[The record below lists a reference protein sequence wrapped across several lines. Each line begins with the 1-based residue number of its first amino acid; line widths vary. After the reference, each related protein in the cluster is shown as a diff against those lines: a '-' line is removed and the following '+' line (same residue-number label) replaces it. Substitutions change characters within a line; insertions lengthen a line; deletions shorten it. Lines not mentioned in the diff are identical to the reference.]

1 MGNIIQAKNLESSEL
16 ESNVLSKKIDIYED
30 WEVDRYN
37 NIVRY
42 STQGSIDHG
51 HRFGW
56 IKKAGNCDTD
66 ILATTISTKKIN
78 KERLYDFKGESIDLR
93 INFPQAE
100 GEDSAIINT
109 DLISVFD
116 FATLKIA
123 FFGNFIQGQMFDS
136 LMKFKKLPKDTK
148 VYCGHEYTKK
158 NSDFCLT
165 HDINNNNLK
174 TKIHR
179 IDEKLKRGLPTVPS
193 TIKDELECNIFL
205 RSNNVETFSKLR
217 YLKDNF

>member
-1 MGNIIQAKNLESSEL
+1 MNKINIILIMMFSLMSNVTQAKNLESNVL
-16 ESNVLSKKIDIYED
+16 ESNIPPKKIDIYED

-42 STQGSIDHG
+42 STHGSIVHG

-109 DLISVFD
+109 DLIGVFD

-136 LMKFKKLPKDTK
+136 LMAYFNTIK
-148 VYCGHEYTKK
+148 VEITNPHKIYFDIPSDEYSL
-158 NSDFCLT
+158 NGYVAA
-165 HDINNNNLK
+165 
-174 TKIHR
+174 
-179 IDEKLKRGLPTVPS
+179 KLKA
-193 TIKDELECNIFL
+193 KELCEEIVKTTSL
-205 RSNNVETFSKLR
+205 
-217 YLKDNF
+217 

>member
-1 MGNIIQAKNLESSEL
+1 MNKRNIILIIIFCLMGNVIQAKNLESNEL
-16 ESNVLSKKIDIYED
+16 ESNVPPKKIDIYED

-42 STQGSIDHG
+42 STHGSIVHG

-78 KERLYDFKGESIDLR
+78 KERLYDFKGESINLR

-100 GEDSAIINT
+100 GEDPAIINT
-109 DLISVFD
+109 DLIGVFD

-136 LMKFKKLPKDTK
+136 LMAYFNTIK
-148 VYCGHEYTKK
+148 VEITNPHKIYFDIPSDEYSL
-158 NSDFCLT
+158 NGYVAA
-165 HDINNNNLK
+165 
-174 TKIHR
+174 
-179 IDEKLKRGLPTVPS
+179 KLKA
-193 TIKDELECNIFL
+193 KELCEEIVKTTSL
-205 RSNNVETFSKLR
+205 
-217 YLKDNF
+217 

>member
-1 MGNIIQAKNLESSEL
+1 MNKINIILIMMFSLMSNVTQAKNLESSEL
-16 ESNVLSKKIDIYED
+16 ESNVPPKKIDIYED

-42 STQGSIDHG
+42 STHGSIVHG

-78 KERLYDFKGESIDLR
+78 KERLYDFKGESIYLR

-100 GEDSAIINT
+100 GEDPAIINT
-109 DLISVFD
+109 DLIGVFD

-136 LMKFKKLPKDTK
+136 LMAYF
-148 VYCGHEYTKK
+148 
-158 NSDFCLT
+158 N
-165 HDINNNNLK
+165 
-174 TKIHR
+174 
-179 IDEKLKRGLPTVPS
+179 
-193 TIKDELECNIFL
+193 TIKVEITNPHKIYFDIPSDEYSLNGY
-205 RSNNVETFSKLR
+205 VAAKLR
-217 YLKDNF
+217 AKELCEEIVKTTSL

>member
-1 MGNIIQAKNLESSEL
+1 MNKINIILIMMFSLMSNVTQAKNLESNEL
-16 ESNVLSKKIDIYED
+16 ESNVPPKKIDIYED

-42 STQGSIDHG
+42 STHGSIVHG

-56 IKKAGNCDTD
+56 IKKAEDCDTD

-100 GEDSAIINT
+100 GEDPAIINT
-109 DLISVFD
+109 DLIGVFD

-136 LMKFKKLPKDTK
+136 LMAYFNTIKIEVTNPHKIYFDIP
-148 VYCGHEYTKK
+148 
-158 NSDFCLT
+158 SDEFSL
-165 HDINNNNLK
+165 NGYVAA
-174 TKIHR
+174 
-179 IDEKLKRGLPTVPS
+179 KLKAKELCEDIVKS
-193 TIKDELECNIFL
+193 TSL
-205 RSNNVETFSKLR
+205 
-217 YLKDNF
+217 

>member
-1 MGNIIQAKNLESSEL
+1 MNKINIILIMMFSLMGNVTQAKNLESYVL
-16 ESNVLSKKIDIYED
+16 ESNIPPKNIDIYED

-42 STQGSIDHG
+42 STHGSIVHG

-93 INFPQAE
+93 INFPQAKE
-100 GEDSAIINT
+100 EDPAIINT
-109 DLISVFD
+109 DLIGVFD

-136 LMKFKKLPKDTK
+136 LMAYFNTIKIEVTNPHKIYFDIP
-148 VYCGHEYTKK
+148 
-158 NSDFCLT
+158 SDEFSL
-165 HDINNNNLK
+165 NGYVAA
-174 TKIHR
+174 
-179 IDEKLKRGLPTVPS
+179 KLKA
-193 TIKDELECNIFL
+193 KELCEDIVKTTSL
-205 RSNNVETFSKLR
+205 
-217 YLKDNF
+217 

>member
-1 MGNIIQAKNLESSEL
+1 MNKRNIILLMIFCLMGNVIQAKNLETNEL
-16 ESNVLSKKIDIYED
+16 EINDPPKKIDIYED
-30 WEVDRYN
+30 WEVDTYN

-42 STQGSIDHG
+42 STHGSIVHG

-78 KERLYDFKGESIDLR
+78 KERLYGFKGESINLR

-100 GEDSAIINT
+100 GEDPEIINT

-136 LMKFKKLPKDTK
+136 LMAYFNTIK
-148 VYCGHEYTKK
+148 VEVTNPHKIYFDIPSDEYSL
-158 NSDFCLT
+158 NGYVAA
-165 HDINNNNLK
+165 
-174 TKIHR
+174 
-179 IDEKLKRGLPTVPS
+179 KLKA
-193 TIKDELECNIFL
+193 KELCEEIVKTTSL
-205 RSNNVETFSKLR
+205 
-217 YLKDNF
+217 

>member
-1 MGNIIQAKNLESSEL
+1 MNKRNIILIMVFCLMGNVIQAKKLETNEL
-16 ESNVLSKKIDIYED
+16 ESNVPSKKIDIYED

-42 STQGSIDHG
+42 STHGSIVHG

-66 ILATTISTKKIN
+66 ILATTISTKKNN

-109 DLISVFD
+109 DLIGVFD

-136 LMKFKKLPKDTK
+136 LMAYFNTIK
-148 VYCGHEYTKK
+148 VEITNPHKIYFDIPSDEYSL
-158 NSDFCLT
+158 NGYVAA
-165 HDINNNNLK
+165 
-174 TKIHR
+174 
-179 IDEKLKRGLPTVPS
+179 KLKA
-193 TIKDELECNIFL
+193 KELCEDIVKTTSL
-205 RSNNVETFSKLR
+205 
-217 YLKDNF
+217 

>member
-1 MGNIIQAKNLESSEL
+1 MNKINIILIMMFSLMSNVTQAKNLESNVL
-16 ESNVLSKKIDIYED
+16 ESNIPPKKIDIYED
-30 WEVDRYN
+30 WEVDTYN

-42 STQGSIDHG
+42 STHGSIVHG

-100 GEDSAIINT
+100 GEDPAIINT

-136 LMKFKKLPKDTK
+136 LMAYFNTIK
-148 VYCGHEYTKK
+148 VEITNPHKIYFDIPSDEYSL
-158 NSDFCLT
+158 NGYVAA
-165 HDINNNNLK
+165 
-174 TKIHR
+174 
-179 IDEKLKRGLPTVPS
+179 KLKA
-193 TIKDELECNIFL
+193 KELCEEIVKTTSL
-205 RSNNVETFSKLR
+205 
-217 YLKDNF
+217 

>member
-1 MGNIIQAKNLESSEL
+1 MNKRNIILIMIFCLMGNIIQAKNLESSEL
-16 ESNVLSKKIDIYED
+16 ESNVPPKKIDIYED

-42 STQGSIDHG
+42 STHGRIVHG

-100 GEDSAIINT
+100 GEDPAIINT
-109 DLISVFD
+109 DLIGVFD

-136 LMKFKKLPKDTK
+136 LMAYFNTIK
-148 VYCGHEYTKK
+148 VEITNPHKIYFDIPSDEYSL
-158 NSDFCLT
+158 NGYVAA
-165 HDINNNNLK
+165 
-174 TKIHR
+174 
-179 IDEKLKRGLPTVPS
+179 KLKA
-193 TIKDELECNIFL
+193 KELCEEIVKTTSL
-205 RSNNVETFSKLR
+205 
-217 YLKDNF
+217 

>member
-1 MGNIIQAKNLESSEL
+1 MNKINIILIMMFSLMSNVTQAKNLESNVL
-16 ESNVLSKKIDIYED
+16 ESNIPPKKIDIYED
-30 WEVDRYN
+30 WEVDTYN

-42 STQGSIDHG
+42 STHGSIVHG

-78 KERLYDFKGESIDLR
+78 KERLYGFKGESINLR

-100 GEDSAIINT
+100 GEDPAIINT
-109 DLISVFD
+109 DLIGVFD

-136 LMKFKKLPKDTK
+136 LMAYFNTIKIEVTNPHKIYFDIP
-148 VYCGHEYTKK
+148 
-158 NSDFCLT
+158 SDEFSL
-165 HDINNNNLK
+165 NGYVAA
-174 TKIHR
+174 
-179 IDEKLKRGLPTVPS
+179 KLKA
-193 TIKDELECNIFL
+193 KELCEDIVKTTSL
-205 RSNNVETFSKLR
+205 
-217 YLKDNF
+217 

>member
-1 MGNIIQAKNLESSEL
+1 MNKINIILIMMFSLMGNVTQAKNLESYVL
-16 ESNVLSKKIDIYED
+16 ESNIPPKNIDIYED

-42 STQGSIDHG
+42 STHGSIVHG

-100 GEDSAIINT
+100 GEDPAIINT

-136 LMKFKKLPKDTK
+136 LMAYFNTIK
-148 VYCGHEYTKK
+148 VEITNPHKIYFDIPSDEYSL
-158 NSDFCLT
+158 NGYVAA
-165 HDINNNNLK
+165 
-174 TKIHR
+174 
-179 IDEKLKRGLPTVPS
+179 KLKA
-193 TIKDELECNIFL
+193 KELCEEIVKTTSL
-205 RSNNVETFSKLR
+205 
-217 YLKDNF
+217 

>member
-1 MGNIIQAKNLESSEL
+1 MNKRNIILIMISCLMGNVIQAKNIESNEL
-16 ESNVLSKKIDIYED
+16 ESNVPPKKIDIYED

-42 STQGSIDHG
+42 STHGSIVHG

-100 GEDSAIINT
+100 GEDPAIINT
-109 DLISVFD
+109 DLIGVFD

-136 LMKFKKLPKDTK
+136 LMAYFNTIK
-148 VYCGHEYTKK
+148 VEITNPHKIYFDIPSDEYSL
-158 NSDFCLT
+158 NGYVAA
-165 HDINNNNLK
+165 
-174 TKIHR
+174 
-179 IDEKLKRGLPTVPS
+179 KLKA
-193 TIKDELECNIFL
+193 KELCEEIVKTTSL
-205 RSNNVETFSKLR
+205 
-217 YLKDNF
+217 

>member
-1 MGNIIQAKNLESSEL
+1 MNKRNIILIMIFCLMGNIIQAKNLETNEL
-16 ESNVLSKKIDIYED
+16 ESNVPPKKIDIYED

-42 STQGSIDHG
+42 STHGSIVHG

-100 GEDSAIINT
+100 GEDPAIINT
-109 DLISVFD
+109 DLIGVFD

-136 LMKFKKLPKDTK
+136 LMAYFNTIK
-148 VYCGHEYTKK
+148 VEITNPHKIYFDIPSDEYSL
-158 NSDFCLT
+158 NGYVAA
-165 HDINNNNLK
+165 
-174 TKIHR
+174 
-179 IDEKLKRGLPTVPS
+179 KLKA
-193 TIKDELECNIFL
+193 KELCEEIVKTTSL
-205 RSNNVETFSKLR
+205 
-217 YLKDNF
+217 

>member
-1 MGNIIQAKNLESSEL
+1 MNKRNIILIMIFCLMGNVIQAKNLESNEL
-16 ESNVLSKKIDIYED
+16 ESNVPSKKIDIYED

-42 STQGSIDHG
+42 STQGSIVHG

-100 GEDSAIINT
+100 GEDPAIINT
-109 DLISVFD
+109 DLIGVFD

-136 LMKFKKLPKDTK
+136 LMAYFNTIK
-148 VYCGHEYTKK
+148 VEITNPHKIYFDIPSDEYSL
-158 NSDFCLT
+158 NGYVAA
-165 HDINNNNLK
+165 
-174 TKIHR
+174 
-179 IDEKLKRGLPTVPS
+179 KLKA
-193 TIKDELECNIFL
+193 KELCEEIVKTTSL
-205 RSNNVETFSKLR
+205 
-217 YLKDNF
+217 

>member
-1 MGNIIQAKNLESSEL
+1 MNKRNIILIMIFCLMGNVIQAKNLESNVL
-16 ESNVLSKKIDIYED
+16 ESNIPPKNIDIYED

-42 STQGSIDHG
+42 STHGSIVHG

-93 INFPQAE
+93 INFPQAKE
-100 GEDSAIINT
+100 EDPAIINT
-109 DLISVFD
+109 DLIGVFD

-136 LMKFKKLPKDTK
+136 LMAYFNTIKIEVTNPHKIYFDIP
-148 VYCGHEYTKK
+148 
-158 NSDFCLT
+158 SDEFSL
-165 HDINNNNLK
+165 NGYVAA
-174 TKIHR
+174 
-179 IDEKLKRGLPTVPS
+179 KLKAKELCEDIVKS
-193 TIKDELECNIFL
+193 TSL
-205 RSNNVETFSKLR
+205 
-217 YLKDNF
+217 

>member
-1 MGNIIQAKNLESSEL
+1 MNKRNIILIMISCLMGNVIQAKNLESNEL
-16 ESNVLSKKIDIYED
+16 ESNVPPKKIDIYED

-42 STQGSIDHG
+42 STHGSIVHG

-100 GEDSAIINT
+100 GEDPAIINT

-136 LMKFKKLPKDTK
+136 LMAYFNTIK
-148 VYCGHEYTKK
+148 VEITNPHKIYFDIPSDEYSL
-158 NSDFCLT
+158 NGYVAA
-165 HDINNNNLK
+165 
-174 TKIHR
+174 
-179 IDEKLKRGLPTVPS
+179 KLKA
-193 TIKDELECNIFL
+193 KELCEEIVKTTSL
-205 RSNNVETFSKLR
+205 
-217 YLKDNF
+217 

>member
-1 MGNIIQAKNLESSEL
+1 MNKRNIILIMIFCLMGNIIQAKNLESNEL
-16 ESNVLSKKIDIYED
+16 ESNVPPKKIDIYED

-42 STQGSIDHG
+42 STHGSIVHG

-100 GEDSAIINT
+100 GEDPAIINT
-109 DLISVFD
+109 DLIGVFD

-136 LMKFKKLPKDTK
+136 LMAYFNTIKIEVTNPHKIYFDIPSD
-148 VYCGHEYTKK
+148 EYSL
-158 NSDFCLT
+158 NGYVAA
-165 HDINNNNLK
+165 
-174 TKIHR
+174 
-179 IDEKLKRGLPTVPS
+179 KLKA
-193 TIKDELECNIFL
+193 KELCEEIVKTTSL
-205 RSNNVETFSKLR
+205 
-217 YLKDNF
+217 

>member
-1 MGNIIQAKNLESSEL
+1 MKKRNIILIMIFCLMGNIIQAKNLESSEL

-42 STQGSIDHG
+42 STHGSIVHG

-100 GEDSAIINT
+100 GEDPAIINT
-109 DLISVFD
+109 DLIGVFD

-136 LMKFKKLPKDTK
+136 LMAYFNTIK
-148 VYCGHEYTKK
+148 VEITNPHKIYFDIPSDEYSL
-158 NSDFCLT
+158 NGYVAA
-165 HDINNNNLK
+165 
-174 TKIHR
+174 
-179 IDEKLKRGLPTVPS
+179 KLKA
-193 TIKDELECNIFL
+193 KELCEEIVKTTSL
-205 RSNNVETFSKLR
+205 
-217 YLKDNF
+217 

>member
-1 MGNIIQAKNLESSEL
+1 MNQRNIILLMIFCLMGNVIQAKNLESNEL
-16 ESNVLSKKIDIYED
+16 ESNVPPKKIDIYED

-42 STQGSIDHG
+42 STHGNIVHG

-100 GEDSAIINT
+100 GEDPAIINT
-109 DLISVFD
+109 DLIDVFD

-136 LMKFKKLPKDTK
+136 LMAYFNTIK
-148 VYCGHEYTKK
+148 VEVTNPHKIYFDIP
-158 NSDFCLT
+158 SDEFSL
-165 HDINNNNLK
+165 NGYVAA
-174 TKIHR
+174 
-179 IDEKLKRGLPTVPS
+179 KLKA
-193 TIKDELECNIFL
+193 KELCEDIVKTTSL
-205 RSNNVETFSKLR
+205 
-217 YLKDNF
+217 

>member
-1 MGNIIQAKNLESSEL
+1 MNKRNIILIMIFSLMGNVIQAKNLESNVL
-16 ESNVLSKKIDIYED
+16 ESNIPPKNIDIYED

-42 STQGSIDHG
+42 STHGSIVHG

-100 GEDSAIINT
+100 GEDPAIINT
-109 DLISVFD
+109 DLIGVFD

-136 LMKFKKLPKDTK
+136 LMAYFNTIK
-148 VYCGHEYTKK
+148 VEITNPHKIYFDIPSDEYSL
-158 NSDFCLT
+158 NGYVAA
-165 HDINNNNLK
+165 
-174 TKIHR
+174 
-179 IDEKLKRGLPTVPS
+179 KLKA
-193 TIKDELECNIFL
+193 KELCEEIVKTTSL
-205 RSNNVETFSKLR
+205 
-217 YLKDNF
+217 

>member
-1 MGNIIQAKNLESSEL
+1 MNKINIILIMIFSLMGNVIQAKNLESNAL
-16 ESNVLSKKIDIYED
+16 ESNIPPKKIDIYED

-42 STQGSIDHG
+42 STHGSIVHG

-66 ILATTISTKKIN
+66 ILATTISTKKNN

-109 DLISVFD
+109 DLIGVFD

-136 LMKFKKLPKDTK
+136 LMAYFNTIKIEVTNPHKIYFDIP
-148 VYCGHEYTKK
+148 
-158 NSDFCLT
+158 SDEFSL
-165 HDINNNNLK
+165 NGYVAA
-174 TKIHR
+174 
-179 IDEKLKRGLPTVPS
+179 KLKAKELCEDIVKS
-193 TIKDELECNIFL
+193 TSL
-205 RSNNVETFSKLR
+205 
-217 YLKDNF
+217 

>member
-1 MGNIIQAKNLESSEL
+1 MNKINIILIMMFSLMSNVTQAKNLESNVL
-16 ESNVLSKKIDIYED
+16 ESNIPPKKIDIYED
-30 WEVDRYN
+30 WEVDTYN

-42 STQGSIDHG
+42 STHGSIVHG

-78 KERLYDFKGESIDLR
+78 KERLYGFKGESINLR

-100 GEDSAIINT
+100 GEDPAIINT

-136 LMKFKKLPKDTK
+136 LMAYFNTIKIEVTNPHKIYFDIP
-148 VYCGHEYTKK
+148 
-158 NSDFCLT
+158 SDEFSL
-165 HDINNNNLK
+165 NGYVAA
-174 TKIHR
+174 
-179 IDEKLKRGLPTVPS
+179 KLKAKELCEDIVKS
-193 TIKDELECNIFL
+193 TSL
-205 RSNNVETFSKLR
+205 
-217 YLKDNF
+217 

>member
-1 MGNIIQAKNLESSEL
+1 MNKRNIILIMIFCLMGNAIQAKNLESNEL
-16 ESNVLSKKIDIYED
+16 ESNVPPKKIVIYED

-42 STQGSIDHG
+42 STHGSIVHG

-100 GEDSAIINT
+100 GEDPAIINT
-109 DLISVFD
+109 DLIGVFD

-136 LMKFKKLPKDTK
+136 LMAYFNTIK
-148 VYCGHEYTKK
+148 VEVTNPHKIYFDIPSDEYSL
-158 NSDFCLT
+158 NGYVAA
-165 HDINNNNLK
+165 
-174 TKIHR
+174 
-179 IDEKLKRGLPTVPS
+179 KLKA
-193 TIKDELECNIFL
+193 KELCEEIVKTTSL
-205 RSNNVETFSKLR
+205 
-217 YLKDNF
+217 

>member
-1 MGNIIQAKNLESSEL
+1 MNKRNIILIMIFCLMGNIIQAKNLESSEL

-42 STQGSIDHG
+42 STHGSIVHG

-100 GEDSAIINT
+100 GEDPAIINT
-109 DLISVFD
+109 DLIGVFD

-136 LMKFKKLPKDTK
+136 LMAYFNTIK
-148 VYCGHEYTKK
+148 VEITNPHKIYFDIPSDEYSL
-158 NSDFCLT
+158 NGYVAA
-165 HDINNNNLK
+165 
-174 TKIHR
+174 
-179 IDEKLKRGLPTVPS
+179 KLKA
-193 TIKDELECNIFL
+193 KELCEEIVKTTSL
-205 RSNNVETFSKLR
+205 
-217 YLKDNF
+217 

>member
-1 MGNIIQAKNLESSEL
+1 MNKRNIILIMISCLMGNVIQAKNLESNEL
-16 ESNVLSKKIDIYED
+16 ESNVPSKKIDIYED

-42 STQGSIDHG
+42 STHGSIVHG

-100 GEDSAIINT
+100 GEDPAIINT
-109 DLISVFD
+109 DLIGVFD

-136 LMKFKKLPKDTK
+136 LMAYFNTIK
-148 VYCGHEYTKK
+148 VEITNPHKIYFDIPSDEYSL
-158 NSDFCLT
+158 NGYVAA
-165 HDINNNNLK
+165 
-174 TKIHR
+174 
-179 IDEKLKRGLPTVPS
+179 KLKA
-193 TIKDELECNIFL
+193 KELCEEIVKTTSL
-205 RSNNVETFSKLR
+205 
-217 YLKDNF
+217 

>member
-1 MGNIIQAKNLESSEL
+1 MNKINIILIMMFSLMSNVTQAKNLESNVL
-16 ESNVLSKKIDIYED
+16 ESNIPPKNIDIYED

-42 STQGSIDHG
+42 STHGSIVHG

-93 INFPQAE
+93 INFPQAKE
-100 GEDSAIINT
+100 EDPAIINT
-109 DLISVFD
+109 DLIGVFD

-136 LMKFKKLPKDTK
+136 LMAYFNTIKIEVTNPHKIYFDIP
-148 VYCGHEYTKK
+148 
-158 NSDFCLT
+158 SDEFSL
-165 HDINNNNLK
+165 NGYVAA
-174 TKIHR
+174 
-179 IDEKLKRGLPTVPS
+179 KLKA
-193 TIKDELECNIFL
+193 KELCEDIVKTTSL
-205 RSNNVETFSKLR
+205 
-217 YLKDNF
+217 

>member
-1 MGNIIQAKNLESSEL
+1 MNKINIILIMMFSLMGNVTQAKNLESYVL
-16 ESNVLSKKIDIYED
+16 ESNIPPKNIDIYED

-42 STQGSIDHG
+42 STHGSIVHG

-93 INFPQAE
+93 INFPQARE
-100 GEDSAIINT
+100 EDPVIINT

-136 LMKFKKLPKDTK
+136 LMAYFNTIKIEVTNPHKIYFDIP
-148 VYCGHEYTKK
+148 
-158 NSDFCLT
+158 SDEFSL
-165 HDINNNNLK
+165 NGYVAA
-174 TKIHR
+174 
-179 IDEKLKRGLPTVPS
+179 KLKAKELCEDIVKS
-193 TIKDELECNIFL
+193 TSL
-205 RSNNVETFSKLR
+205 
-217 YLKDNF
+217 

>member
-1 MGNIIQAKNLESSEL
+1 MNKINIILIMMFNLMSNVTQAKNLESNVL
-16 ESNVLSKKIDIYED
+16 ESNIPPKKIDIYED
-30 WEVDRYN
+30 WEVDTYN

-42 STQGSIDHG
+42 STHGSIVHG

-78 KERLYDFKGESIDLR
+78 KERLYGFKGESINLR

-100 GEDSAIINT
+100 GEDPAIINT

-136 LMKFKKLPKDTK
+136 LMAYFNTIK
-148 VYCGHEYTKK
+148 VEVTNPHKIYFDIPSDEYSL
-158 NSDFCLT
+158 NGYVAA
-165 HDINNNNLK
+165 
-174 TKIHR
+174 
-179 IDEKLKRGLPTVPS
+179 KLKA
-193 TIKDELECNIFL
+193 KELCEEIVKTTSL
-205 RSNNVETFSKLR
+205 
-217 YLKDNF
+217 

>member
-1 MGNIIQAKNLESSEL
+1 MNKINIILIMMFGLMGNVTQAKNLESYVL
-16 ESNVLSKKIDIYED
+16 ESNIPPKNIDIYED

-42 STQGSIDHG
+42 STHGSIVHG

-93 INFPQAE
+93 INFPQAKE
-100 GEDSAIINT
+100 EDPAIINT
-109 DLISVFD
+109 DLIGVFD

-136 LMKFKKLPKDTK
+136 LMAYFNTIK
-148 VYCGHEYTKK
+148 VEITNPHKIYFDIPSDEYSL
-158 NSDFCLT
+158 NGYVAA
-165 HDINNNNLK
+165 
-174 TKIHR
+174 
-179 IDEKLKRGLPTVPS
+179 KLKA
-193 TIKDELECNIFL
+193 KELCEEIVKTTSL
-205 RSNNVETFSKLR
+205 
-217 YLKDNF
+217 

>member
-1 MGNIIQAKNLESSEL
+1 MNKINIILIMMFSLMGNVTQAKNLESNVL
-16 ESNVLSKKIDIYED
+16 ESNIPPKKIDIYED

-42 STQGSIDHG
+42 STHGSIVHG

-93 INFPQAE
+93 INFPQAKE
-100 GEDSAIINT
+100 EDPAIINT
-109 DLISVFD
+109 DLIGVFD

-136 LMKFKKLPKDTK
+136 LMAYFNTIKIEVTNPHKIYFDIP
-148 VYCGHEYTKK
+148 
-158 NSDFCLT
+158 SDEFSL
-165 HDINNNNLK
+165 NGYVAA
-174 TKIHR
+174 
-179 IDEKLKRGLPTVPS
+179 KLKA
-193 TIKDELECNIFL
+193 KELCEDIVKTTSL
-205 RSNNVETFSKLR
+205 
-217 YLKDNF
+217 